1 MEIKEDNLVEEDLL
15 EILEDAIEDEKA
27 SQARYQKAL
36 EKAKSS
42 ESRALFQDL
51 MERELEHQ
59 RLLEERHEQIKKR
72 LEVKIIGKWSRWMRN
87 GSE

>member
-1 MEIKEDNLVEEDLL
+1 MEIKEDNLLEEDLL

-27 SQARYQKAL
+27 SQERYLRAL
-36 EKAKSS
+36 ERAKSS

-51 MERELEHQ
+51 MDKEQEHQ
-59 RLLEERHEQIKKR
+59 RLLEERYEQIKKR

-87 GSE
+87 GSD

>member
-1 MEIKEDNLVEEDLL
+1 MEIKEDNLLEEDLL

-27 SQARYQKAL
+27 SQERYLRAL
-36 EKAKSS
+36 ERAKSS

-51 MERELEHQ
+51 MDRELEHQ
-59 RLLEERHEQIKKR
+59 RLLEERYEQIRKR

-87 GSE
+87 GSG